1 MKSIIA
7 VMGKGSVMMATCKE
21 CVHFE
26 LCEDWFNQIKEE
38 GLVTGERSQC
48 QCEAF
53 KNKSDFQEVKHGKL
67 NDITDFGN
75 GVCFGYCSNCG
86 SEHRAINP
94 SVLKLSYRFC
104 RWCGAKMDGV

>member
-1 MKSIIA
+1 MAEYIDVTPLKKQIKDFKQSVHSSNCDYMTGYLSAISATEGIIA
-7 VMGKGSVMMATCKE
+7 DIPTADV
-21 CVHFE
+21 
-26 LCEDWFNQIKEE
+26 
-38 GLVTGERSQC
+38 
-48 QCEAF
+48 
-53 KNKSDFQEVKHGKL
+53 QEVKHGKL

-104 RWCGAKMDGV
+104 RWCGAKMDGAKNG